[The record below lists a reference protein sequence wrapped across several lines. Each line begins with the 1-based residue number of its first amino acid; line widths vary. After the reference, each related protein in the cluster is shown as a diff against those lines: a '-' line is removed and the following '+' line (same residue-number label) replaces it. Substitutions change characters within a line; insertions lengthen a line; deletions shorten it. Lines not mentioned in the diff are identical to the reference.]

1 MKEKQSK
8 SAQFKGKYYANTAKM
23 LPFFFF
29 SNYTLVKY
37 IVKAEPALLRFTMLH
52 MHSKQYL
59 HLLYTTLEALKTGQT
74 PKKQIQ
80 VWTHSLGCVTRSMM
94 GSTG

>member
-23 LPFFFF
+23 LLFFS

-37 IVKAEPALLRFTMLH
+37 IVKAEPAEVH
-52 MHSKQYL
+52 Y
-59 HLLYTTLEALKTGQT
+59 
-74 PKKQIQ
+74 
-80 VWTHSLGCVTRSMM
+80 VTYAQ
-94 GSTG
+94 